1 MKIEFK
7 KQIKRDFL
15 KNLFFKGM
23 PFKYLAGLHYPYPLI
38 NASLFSDSGMGIL
51 LLHTEKIKFFLV

>member
-7 KQIKRDFL
+7 KQIKRDFF

-38 NASLFSDSGMGIL
+38 NASLFSDWG
-51 LLHTEKIKFFLV
+51 